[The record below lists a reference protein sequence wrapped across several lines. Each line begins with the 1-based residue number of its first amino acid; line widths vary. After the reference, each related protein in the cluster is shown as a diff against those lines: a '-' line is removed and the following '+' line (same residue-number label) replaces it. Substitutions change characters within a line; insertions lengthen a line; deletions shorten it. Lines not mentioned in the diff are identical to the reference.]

1 MAVSEE
7 MLGLALLGGL
17 FVLIL
22 VGFPIAFTLLFV
34 AVIAGY
40 SGIGM
45 RALNLMITQ
54 IERTMEMNTLAA
66 IPLFV
71 MMGLVL
77 ERAGLMERLF
87 HAFQLMFARLRG
99 SLYLA
104 VLSTST
110 LFAMATGIV
119 GASVT
124 VIGLMAGRMME
135 KSGYDV
141 RLSAGAIAAGGTLGI
156 LIPPSI
162 MLIVLGPIIGV
173 PVLRLFAAVI
183 FPGLLLASLFIGYC
197 LIRSYLN
204 PQLGPPLPEEQRAP
218 NLRFILKEFA
228 LGVIPLLVVIA
239 ATLGSILAGL
249 ATPTEAAGMG
259 ALGALLLALGYR
271 KLTWRGFGQ
280 ALTQTLRISSMVL
293 FLIAAANYFGA
304 IFSILGTP
312 FMVTD
317 WLLDLGLTPFMLLV
331 LILVIVFL
339 LGWSL
344 DWAPIVLI
352 LIPVVFPVV
361 RELGI
366 NPIWFG
372 ALVAVCLQTA
382 WLTPPVALSAYF
394 LKGVMP
400 HWQLKDIY
408 IGMMHFL
415 GLQLIGLSL
424 VLAFP
429 QIALWL
435 PSVLFGAR

>member
-1 MAVSEE
+1 MSEE
-7 MLGLALLGGL
+7 MLGLALLAGL
-17 FVLIL
+17 FVLII

-45 RALNLMITQ
+45 RAFNLMITQ
-54 IERTMEMNTLAA
+54 VERTMEMTTLAA
-66 IPLFV
+66 IPLFIF
-71 MMGLVL
+71 MGLIL

-87 HAFQLMFARLRG
+87 HAFQLLFARVRG

-183 FPGLLLASLFIGYC
+183 FPGLLLAGLFIAYC
-197 LIRSYLN
+197 MIRSFLN
-204 PQLGPPLPEEQRAP
+204 PSLGPPLPPEKRAP
-218 NLRFILKEFA
+218 NVMFIAKEFA
-228 LGVIPLLVVIA
+228 LGVVPLFVVIA

-249 ATPTEAAGMG
+249 ATPTEASGMG
-259 ALGALLLALGYR
+259 ALGALLLTIAYR
-271 KLTWRGFGQ
+271 KFSFRNFSDSL
-280 ALTQTLRISSMVL
+280 AQTLKISSMVL

-312 FMVTD
+312 YLITD
-317 WLLDLGLTPFMLLV
+317 WLLDLGLSPMALLIV
-331 LILVIVFL
+331 ILCFIFV

-352 LIPVVFPVV
+352 LVPVVFPVIQ
-361 RELGI
+361 ELGI
-366 NPIWFG
+366 NPVWFG
-372 ALVAVCLQTA
+372 TLVAVCLQTA

-408 IGMMHFL
+408 IGMLHFL
-415 GLQLIGLSL
+415 GLQILGLSL
-424 VLAFP
+424 VVIFP

-435 PSVLFGAR
+435 PSVLFGGR

>member
-1 MAVSEE
+1 MSEE
-7 MLGLALLGGL
+7 MLGLALLAGL

-40 SGIGM
+40 SGIGY
-45 RALNLMITQ
+45 RAFNLMISQ
-54 IERTMEMNTLAA
+54 FERTMEMNTLAA
-66 IPLFV
+66 IPLFIF
-71 MMGLVL
+71 MGLVL

-87 HAFQLMFARLRG
+87 GAFQLMFARVRG

-124 VIGLMAGRMME
+124 VIGLMAGKMMV
-135 KSGYDV
+135 KSGYDT

-162 MLIVLGPIIGV
+162 MLIVLGPILGV
-173 PVLRLFAAVI
+173 PVLRLFAAVVM
-183 FPGLLLASLFIGYC
+183 PGLLLAGLFIGYC
-197 LIRSYLN
+197 MLQSFFR
-204 PQLGPPLPEEQRAP
+204 PHLGPPLPPELRAP
-218 NLRFILKEFA
+218 NAMYVVKEF
-228 LGVIPLLVVIA
+228 LQGVLPLLVVIT

-259 ALGALLLALGYR
+259 AFGALCLALAYR
-271 KLTWRGFGQ
+271 RLSLKGFSG
-280 ALTQTLRISSMVL
+280 AVGQTLRISSMVL

-312 FMVTD
+312 YMVTD
-317 WLLDLGLTPFMLLV
+317 WLLGLGLSSMALLV
-331 LILVIVFL
+331 LILVMIFL

-352 LIPVVFPVV
+352 LVPVVFPVIQ
-361 RELGI
+361 ELGI
-366 NPIWFG
+366 NPVWFG

-400 HWQLKDIY
+400 EWQLKDIY
-408 IGMMHFL
+408 LGMLHFL
-415 GLQLIGLSL
+415 GLQILGLGL
-424 VLAFP
+424 VIWFP

-435 PSVLFGAR
+435 PSVLFGR